1 MRRKYMK
8 VDHYGIYSRIQYG
21 LQGDEVNII
30 GRSTTMVKVLNL
42 RNKEIFYIDENLL
55 SDVAVQRNP
64 MQSLSSGTQL
74 GKGKKR

>member
-1 MRRKYMK
+1 MK

-42 RNKEIFYIDENLL
+42 RNKETFYIDENLL
-55 SDVAVQRNP
+55 SDVAIQRNT
-64 MQSLSSGTQL
+64 MQPLSGGTQL
-74 GKGKKR
+74 RKGKKR

>member
-8 VDHYGIYSRIQYG
+8 VDHFGIYSRIEYG

-30 GRSTTMVKVLNL
+30 GRSSSMVKVLNL
-42 RNKEIFYIDENLL
+42 RNNETFYIDENLL

-64 MQSLSSGTQL
+64 MQPLSSGTQFR
-74 GKGKKR
+74 KSKKR